1 MTNPNCEYGAN
12 FIGIHTLAQWSK
24 CTVDGTL
31 PTFGSDAV
39 SCKFQTLIVMN
50 LLNEMTMCIFYMI
63 MLIVSADIK
72 LESETEETTDF
83 SDITLPPNVYHPKH
97 ALMNALKVMIAKY
110 FERKL
115 Y

>member
-12 FIGIHTLAQWSK
+12 FIAIHTLAQWSK

-39 SCKFQTLIVMN
+39 SCKSQILHMN
-50 LLNEMTMCIFYMI
+50 NAICDNVIRWFFINL
-63 MLIVSADIK
+63 ADIK

-83 SDITLPPNVYHPKH
+83 SDIILPPNVYHPKH
-97 ALMNALKVMIAKY
+97 ALMTALKVMAVI
-110 FERKL
+110 F
-115 Y
+115 